1 LTKKLLFAILLLSS
15 CSFLT
20 DTEIDSELQ
29 PYLNKYISY
38 AKECRVPITDSGLTL
53 SLDKTKS
60 TTFGY
65 CRTMFNTIKINKRS
79 WVALTEIQ
87 KEQLIF
93 HELTHCLLDQDHD
106 DLGLNVMNT
115 HGFIY
120 KQLYVEYYDYFIR
133 RLFLECRKPLYEKFK
148 YEEI

>member
-1 LTKKLLFAILLLSS
+1 
-15 CSFLT
+15 
-20 DTEIDSELQ
+20 
-29 PYLNKYISY
+29 
-38 AKECRVPITDSGLTL
+38 
-53 SLDKTKS
+53 
-60 TTFGY
+60 
-65 CRTMFNTIKINKRS
+65 MFNTIKINKRS